1 MRPEYFFSF
10 TLGSAFGIAAQFLF
24 NFGYSFIVLSVF
36 LAFVILLLQWK
47 TSEVK
52 HRFIVSVV
60 FLGIAV
66 GATRVTFLQLN
77 TDVHGLHKFLGNTV
91 HLNGIVSAE
100 PDVRET
106 KNNIVVE
113 VKSIND
119 TKINSV
125 NILVHAPL
133 YPLIRYGDEL
143 SVVGKISV
151 PKNFSAT
158 DGQQPF
164 DYRAYLAT
172 NDIYYEMPFSKISI
186 IASDKGN
193 RMLSKLFSLKKLLMH
208 NIARMIPEP
217 ESSLGG
223 GIVLGAKQSLGK
235 DLMQKFRDAG
245 LAHIVVL
252 SGYNIAV
259 VANVIGRSLVF
270 APFAVRLG
278 LSAFGIIL
286 FALMVGG
293 GATVLRATL
302 MALVVIFARALGR
315 EHDPLRVLIFVGWVM
330 VMISPMILLSDV
342 SFQLSFMA
350 ALALVILAPLI
361 EKYFLF
367 LKSPV
372 LREILVTT
380 IATQIFVAPILLYRM
395 GAFSIVGLV
404 ANIFVLPII
413 PATMFFVSLV
423 AVTTPIPLVGALAA
437 FPAQFLLSYI
447 LSVVQIGAQIPFAN
461 IKIAS
466 FGIVSLVL
474 SYGIIFIACTML
486 KQDNGNK

>member
-10 TLGSAFGIAAQFLF
+10 TLGSAFGVAAQFIF
-24 NFGYSFIVLSVF
+24 DFGYSFIVLSVF
-36 LAFVILLLQWK
+36 LAFVVLLLQWK
-47 TSEVK
+47 ASEVK
-52 HRFIVSVV
+52 HRFMVSVV
-60 FLGIAV
+60 FLGIAI
-66 GATRVTFLQLN
+66 GATRVTVLQMN
-77 TDVHGLHKFLGNTV
+77 SNVHSLDKFLGNTI
-91 HLNGIVSAE
+91 HINGLVSTE

-125 NILVHAPL
+125 NVLVHTPL

-143 SVVGKISV
+143 SIVGKIST

-164 DYRAYLAT
+164 DYRAYLA
-172 NDIYYEMPFSKISI
+172 NSDIYYEMPFSKISVV
-186 IASDKGN
+186 ASGKGN
-193 RMLSKLFSLKKLLMH
+193 WMLGNLFRFKELLMR

-217 ESSLGG
+217 EASLGG

-235 DLMQKFRDAG
+235 ELMQKFRDAG

-259 VANVIGRSLVF
+259 VTNVIGRSVAF
-270 APFAVRLG
+270 APFMVRLG

-315 EHDPLRVLIFVGWVM
+315 ESDALRVLVFVGWVM
-330 VMISPMILLSDV
+330 VMINPTILLSDV

-350 ALALVILAPLI
+350 ALALVVLAPLI

-372 LREILVTT
+372 LCEILVTT

-395 GAFSIVGLV
+395 GTFSIVGLI
-404 ANIFVLPII
+404 ANLFVLPVI
-413 PATMFFVSLV
+413 PAVMFFVSLV
-423 AVTTPIPLVGALAA
+423 AALAPIPLVGTLVA
-437 FPAQFLLSYI
+437 FPAQLLLSYI
-447 LSVVQIGAQIPFAN
+447 LSVVQIGSRVPFAN
-461 IKIAS
+461 IRIAS
-466 FGIVSLVL
+466 FGIGTLLL
-474 SYGIIFIACTML
+474 SYGIIFILCTML
-486 KQDNGNK
+486 RQNNHDK